1 MGSVTRSST
10 AAGGEVMPPVKVV
23 VITVVMLAICQL
35 VSMTGYG
42 IW

>member
-1 MGSVTRSST
+1 MRFASST
-10 AAGGEVMPPVKVV
+10 SAGGEVMPPVKVV

>member
-1 MGSVTRSST
+1 MRFASST
-10 AAGGEVMPPVKVV
+10 SAGGEVMPPVKVV

-35 VSMTGYG
+35 VSMTVYG